1 MSILTKITMMDAI
14 IWLIDFFF
22 SVLPHFGFLLLL
34 FHICEEIPSLF
45 GAAWVP
51 LIRKL
56 YFTAFAI
63 SYKIYASLWRTQLF
77 FKRIFGRIVL

>member
-34 FHICEEIPSLF
+34 FHICEEIPSLPN
-45 GAAWVP
+45 WQME
-51 LIRKL
+51 
-56 YFTAFAI
+56 AI
-63 SYKIYASLWRTQLF
+63 
-77 FKRIFGRIVL
+77 